1 VKAETGTPEKAPTP
15 GVPWRALAVGALIL
29 PLLTHFGHLSYIIAQ
44 SAVWTAET
52 LLRGPVV
59 LLFLLACWSLA
70 WRRISPR
77 LARYLSLSRQELILV
92 YLMTTVG
99 TALAG
104 ECWAIHVVPGLAGT
118 AAYQAENSQPAW
130 GKWLGDTPRWFFV
143 QDPDVVRAIH
153 LGQSSLYRRENLRA
167 LAVPVAAW
175 SALMV
180 ALALFTQCLSQLVRR
195 Q

>member
-1 VKAETGTPEKAPTP
+1 
-15 GVPWRALAVGALIL
+15 L
-29 PLLTHFGHLSYIIAQ
+29 PLLTHFGHLSFIIAQ

-59 LLFLLACWSLA
+59 LLFLLVCWSLA
-70 WRRISPR
+70 WRRAAPQ
-77 LARYLSLSRQELILV
+77 LARHLCLSRQEMILV

-118 AAYQAENSQPAW
+118 AAYQAATAHPEWAAW
-130 GKWLGDTPRWFFV
+130 LRDTPRWFFV
-143 QDPDVVRAIH
+143 QDREVIRAIH
-153 LGQSSLYRRENLRA
+153 YGNSSLYRAAHLRA

-175 SALMV
+175 IVLIV
-180 ALALFTQCLSQLVRR
+180 ALALFTQCLMQLVRR
-195 Q
+195 QWI

>member
-1 VKAETGTPEKAPTP
+1 MRSPSAPPARPEAGTRSRQAPP
-15 GVPWRALAVGALIL
+15 ARGPWRALAVGTLLL

-77 LARYLSLSRQELILV
+77 LARHLSLSRQEMILV
-92 YLMTTVG
+92 YVMTTVG

-118 AAYQAENSQPAW
+118 A
-130 GKWLGDTPRWFFV
+130 
-143 QDPDVVRAIH
+143 
-153 LGQSSLYRRENLRA
+153 
-167 LAVPVAAW
+167 
-175 SALMV
+175 
-180 ALALFTQCLSQLVRR
+180 
-195 Q
+195 